1 MSTIKLLIYTPQSKR
16 GNGKHAIK
24 LPNTKQL
31 YRVNI
36 DDLQPILPESI
47 SMAMAMTNQ
56 ETFTLSVSEY
66 RLNELNLFN

>member
-16 GNGKHAIK
+16 GNGQHAIK
-24 LPNTKQL
+24 LPNKSQL
-31 YRVNI
+31 YKVNI
-36 DDLQPILPESI
+36 DDLQPILTESI

-56 ETFTLSVSEY
+56 ETFTLSVSEW